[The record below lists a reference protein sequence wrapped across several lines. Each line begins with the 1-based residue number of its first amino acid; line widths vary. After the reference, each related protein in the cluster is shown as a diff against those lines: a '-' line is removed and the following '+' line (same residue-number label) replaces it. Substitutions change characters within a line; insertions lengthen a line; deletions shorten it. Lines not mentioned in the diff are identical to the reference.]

1 MRLRRVCHSCEHG
14 MVGLVSRAL
23 QTHKLTT
30 PALCH
35 QARAGALF
43 NSLFNGPSVTK
54 YVNAVSVGKSNSC
67 LPNSGSSQ
75 RLLHHSLG

>member
-1 MRLRRVCHSCEHG
+1 MGPSCEHG

-23 QTHKLTT
+23 QTHKLPITA
-30 PALCH
+30 ALCH

-54 YVNAVSVGKSNSC
+54 YVNAVSMGKSNSC

-75 RLLHHSLG
+75 RLLLHSLG